1 MAGLT
6 PNESELTPWTAAQSR
21 AQFAALAKLRWCIF
35 RNAFRRKGGVGEVVA
50 RIIIFPL
57 LGFIAIVPIVGSGV
71 GAYFIISSGH
81 IAMLPLL
88 TWGIFLLWQLVVLN
102 VTPPGLSF
110 DINTIIRFPLSF
122 PRYLTARVFFGL
134 LSAST
139 VIGTLCL
146 ISADI
151 GIIIAQPSL
160 ALWSTLLLAIFALT
174 NIFFTRMIMVWVDRW
189 LSTRRAREI
198 FTAFI
203 LFASLGFQY
212 INLNFN
218 PGMQGRHHRHLSSHL
233 PLFRSI
239 YHHVKPIAAFLPPGL
254 TAASIVSYSQSHVF
268 AAIASLFG
276 LIAFGALFFSVYAW
290 RMHREFRGENL
301 SETTQSNQPQAQRS
315 IATAP
320 RPAIVPNTSGIAT
333 RPSTFGLN
341 ATVIACLQKEFIY
354 LRRNINQLYGF
365 VVPIFMV
372 FLLAGRMTA
381 SERFGDYVF
390 PVAIAYSILGVSILS
405 YNALGM
411 DGAGVQFYFL
421 SPTRLRDVFLAKNL
435 MGFLLNLIELVL
447 IFAVISHRRPSSTLY
462 HCSRHNLLASLRHI
476 HQRGRRQSPLSQ
488 RSQEDRPLEDQP
500 QAGLTAQRPHR
511 PRHPRCMR
519 GNRLH
524 RSPSV
529 QQPQPP
535 LAHDPD
541 LRHPRPHQ
549 LHRLPAGPQPPRR
562 HSPRPP
568 RRPGRRTLQSLETA
582 ATVQTIEFNSF
593 YTKHISREGR
603 GAPVA
608 GAQLQIQQPLCTRK
622 SVPPT
627 LSYTGSLHKD

>member
-6 PNESELTPWTAAQSR
+6 PNESQVTPWTVAQSR

-57 LGFIAIVPIVGSGV
+57 LGFIAIAPIVGSGI
-71 GAYFIISSGH
+71 GAYFIVSSGH

-160 ALWSTLLLAIFALT
+160 ALWSTLLLAIFALA

-239 YHHVKPIAAFLPPGL
+239 YHHIKPIAAFLPPGL
-254 TAASIVSYSQSHVF
+254 TAVSIVSYSQSHVF

-301 SETTQSNQPQAQRS
+301 SETTQSNRPQAQRS

-320 RPAIVPNTSGIAT
+320 RPAIVPNSSGIAAART
-333 RPSTFGLN
+333 STFGLN

-405 YNALGM
+405 YNGLGM
-411 DGAGVQFYFL
+411 DGTGVQFYFL

-435 MGFLLNLIELVL
+435 LGFLLNLIELVL
-447 IFAVISHRRPSSTLY
+447 IFAVITIVAHPPPLIIALATICWLLFATFINGAVGNLRSLSAPKKIDLSKISRKQASQLSVLIALGILVACLGIGYGVLILCSSLNRPWLMIPIFATLALISFIVY
-462 HCSRHNLLASLRHI
+462 LQVL
-476 HQRGRRQSPLSQ
+476 
-488 RSQEDRPLEDQP
+488 
-500 QAGLTAQRPHR
+500 
-511 PRHPRCMR
+511 
-519 GNRLH
+519 NRLDAIALDH
-524 RSPSV
+524 RED
-529 QQPQPP
+529 
-535 LAHDPD
+535 LA
-541 LRHPRPHQ
+541 
-549 LHRLPAGPQPPRR
+549 
-562 HSPRPP
+562 
-568 RRPGRRTLQSLETA
+568 E
-582 ATVQTIEFNSF
+582 E
-593 YTKHISREGR
+593 
-603 GAPVA
+603 
-608 GAQLQIQQPLCTRK
+608 LCK
-622 SVPPT
+622 A
-627 LSYTGSLHKD
+627 